1 MRVARRFASNQ
12 RVSYGFQVNAH
23 KTGVCIYGRPSSVLI
38 FGAVG
43 TGPAVHAQSNTAS
56 AFTHPRRTPTV
67 ENVGTGW
74 EEATHWEKP
83 SGHLA
88 DGP

>member
-1 MRVARRFASNQ
+1 M
-12 RVSYGFQVNAH
+12 
-23 KTGVCIYGRPSSVLI
+23 I

-83 SGHLA
+83 WGRLA